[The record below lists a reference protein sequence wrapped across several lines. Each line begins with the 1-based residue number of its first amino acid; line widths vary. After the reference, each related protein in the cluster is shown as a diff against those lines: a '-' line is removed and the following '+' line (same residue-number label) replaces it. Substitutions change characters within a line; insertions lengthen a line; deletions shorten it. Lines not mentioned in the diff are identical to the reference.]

1 MADFTTFKKVFLSL
15 ICAFSFIAYV
25 PVACIVGNDTKNDT
39 DRAVA
44 GEISTAYDT
53 EETTD
58 SIEDA
63 NFAA

>member
-1 MADFTTFKKVFLSL
+1 MTDFTAFKKIFLSL
-15 ICAFSFIAYV
+15 VCAFSFIAYI
-25 PVACIVGNDTKNDT
+25 PVACIVGNDTKNDA

-44 GEISTAYDT
+44 GEISTASDT